1 MQSFSK
7 STFQLH
13 KLFPAEPYVYAML
26 RYTLLVLI
34 LILAAIP
41 AISKAGPPPVPEGE
55 FFSGDKPV
63 QITSRRMTASNRE
76 RKAVFEG
83 DVKVTQDG
91 AVMLADWM
99 EVTYSDRGEILY
111 IIAKGGV
118 TLTHNNREIKAE
130 EAHYSRTERTVVFT
144 GNPVAR
150 DGLSLVKGSKMT
162 YHIDDG
168 RSEVEDSTVIIQ
180 TGKESDG

>member
-7 STFQLH
+7 SIL
-13 KLFPAEPYVYAML
+13 PAVMM
-26 RYTLLVLI
+26 I
-34 LILAAIP
+34 LIIIP
-41 AISKAGPPPVPEGE
+41 ALVKAVAPPVPEGE
-55 FFSGDKPV
+55 FFSGEKPV

-83 DVKVTQDG
+83 DVRVTQDG
-91 AVMLADWM
+91 GVMLADWM

-111 IIAKGGV
+111 ITAKGRV

-130 EAHYSRTERTVVFT
+130 EAHYSKTDRTVVFT

-150 DGLSLVKGSKMT
+150 EGQSLVKGSKMT
-162 YHIDDG
+162 YHLDDG
-168 RSEVEDSTVIIQ
+168 RSEVEDPTVIIQ
-180 TGKESDG
+180 TGKDRNG

>member
-7 STFQLH
+7 SIL
-13 KLFPAEPYVYAML
+13 LAL
-26 RYTLLVLI
+26 LSILLVL
-34 LILAAIP
+34 P
-41 AISKAGPPPVPEGE
+41 AYLTAEEPQAPEGE
-55 FFSGDKPV
+55 FFSGDKPI

-91 AVMLADWM
+91 SVMLADWM
-99 EVTYSDRGEILY
+99 EVTYSDKGEILD
-111 IIAKGGV
+111 IIARGGV
-118 TLTHNNREIKAE
+118 ILTHKNREIKAE
-130 EAHYSRTERTVVFT
+130 EAHYSRSGRTIVFT

-150 DGLSLVKGSKMT
+150 DGQSLVKGSKMT

-180 TGKESDG
+180 PGKKNDG